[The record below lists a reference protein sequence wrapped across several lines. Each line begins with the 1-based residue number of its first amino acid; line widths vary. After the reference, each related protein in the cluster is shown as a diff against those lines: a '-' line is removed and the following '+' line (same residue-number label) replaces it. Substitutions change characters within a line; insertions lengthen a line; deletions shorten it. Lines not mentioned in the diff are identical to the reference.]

1 MNQSLDKQDAPV
13 ATDTP
18 VMELR
23 GVHVV
28 HKTRT
33 GGLFRAGSVRAID
46 GIDFTVR
53 RGETVGVVGESGSGK
68 STLARVLVGLQKPT
82 EGEVLFEGKPMAFD
96 SRSRRTLGRTVSVVF
111 QDPATA
117 LNPRMTVRDQLLD
130 PLAVHGIGSPTDREK
145 KIRELLELVGLPAS
159 ALDVLPRQ
167 ISGGQRQRV
176 AIARA
181 LALDPAIVV
190 ADEPTSALDVSVRA
204 QVLNLLTDLKDALGL
219 GLVFISH
226 DISTVRYV
234 SDRIAVMNRGR
245 VVETGP
251 AEQVFFD
258 PQQDY
263 TRDLLAATPTLL
275 KPASTQLNTATNLGK
290 S

>member
-1 MNQSLDKQDAPV
+1 MKLEKDSVSADS
-13 ATDTP
+13 TP

-33 GGLFRAGSVRAID
+33 GGLFRSGSVRAID
-46 GIDFTVR
+46 GIDFSVR

-82 EGEVLFEGKPMAFD
+82 EGEVFFEGKPMSFD
-96 SRSRRTLGRTVSVVF
+96 AASRRALGRTVSVVF

-130 PLAVHGIGSPTDREK
+130 PLAVHKVGSPTEREK
-145 KIRELLELVGLPAS
+145 RIRELLDLVGLLAS

-204 QVLNLLTDLKDALGL
+204 QVLNLLTDLKEALNL

-234 SDRIAVMNRGR
+234 SDRIAVMNRGSI
-245 VVETGP
+245 VETGP
-251 AEQVFFD
+251 ADEVFLN

-263 TRDLLAATPTLL
+263 TRTLLAATPTLL
-275 KPASTQLNTATNLGK
+275 KPETTQGK
-290 S
+290 P